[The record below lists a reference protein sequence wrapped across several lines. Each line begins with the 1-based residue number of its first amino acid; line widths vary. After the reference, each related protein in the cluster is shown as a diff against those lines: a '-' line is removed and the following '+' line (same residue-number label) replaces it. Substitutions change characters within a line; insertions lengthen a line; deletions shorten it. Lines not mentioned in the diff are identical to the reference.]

1 MASLPGSGFPAPP
14 RVPARPPGR
23 APRASVSPTP
33 AAVYRLR
40 RTGRSRYAGPV
51 EVRRTLGGAAAGA
64 LAAGVWAAQQ
74 PLDKRVFGSDYDDVE
89 LLGKVVTRAPAWPV
103 VGLFL
108 HIQNGAVFGAAYA
121 WLRPVLPGPPAL
133 RGALAGL
140 AEHAG
145 FWPLTRLLDRVHPA
159 RDELTPLAGN
169 WRAFTQAR
177 LAPPPVRRAARGDRG
192 TREPPARAGRARDPH
207 LLRRTRRYRVRR
219 GRRVKSPGRG
229 YRATQN
235 CPPSSIGR
243 ALHL

>member
-1 MASLPGSGFPAPP
+1 M
-14 RVPARPPGR
+14 
-23 APRASVSPTP
+23 
-33 AAVYRLR
+33 
-40 RTGRSRYAGPV
+40 

-169 WRAFTQAR
+169 WRAFTQASWR
-177 LAPPPVRRAARGDRG
+177 
-192 TREPPARAGRARDPH
+192 H
-207 LLRRTRRYRVRR
+207 LLFGVLLGEIEVRVNPPLEPAE
-219 GRRVKSPGRG
+219 PGI
-229 YRATQN
+229 
-235 CPPSSIGR
+235 PISSDGHGDIEH
-243 ALHL
+243 AAAAV

>member
-1 MASLPGSGFPAPP
+1 M
-14 RVPARPPGR
+14 
-23 APRASVSPTP
+23 
-33 AAVYRLR
+33 
-40 RTGRSRYAGPV
+40 

-169 WRAFTQAR
+169 WRAFTQASWR
-177 LAPPPVRRAARGDRG
+177 
-192 TREPPARAGRARDPH
+192 H
-207 LLRRTRRYRVRR
+207 LLFGVLLGEIEVRVNPPLEPAE
-219 GRRVKSPGRG
+219 PGI
-229 YRATQN
+229 
-235 CPPSSIGR
+235 PISSDGHGGIEH
-243 ALHL
+243 AAAAV